1 MPTKPK
7 HLVQFVAASLF
18 PHKNLVTDNVR
29 TEVAT
34 SNGFTLV
41 QSLYDHH
48 PHNFIIIITFNFLQH
63 ESENTNLLKCMIMV
77 HFVHNR
83 L

>member
-29 TEVAT
+29 TEIAT

-48 PHNFIIIITFNFLQH
+48 PHNFFIIMILFDFQH
-63 ESENTNLLKCMIMV
+63 ELENTNLLKCMIMV
-77 HFVHNR
+77 QFVHNR